1 MGFRMKGFYL
11 GFKERAQKQVEVSSV
26 YEMVIFGLLSL
37 CLHSHQ
43 MLQKRWIELE
53 NRLRLISF
61 SRPDKRDAIED
72 ELRSIEVSLRSAA
85 TS

>member
-1 MGFRMKGFYL
+1 
-11 GFKERAQKQVEVSSV
+11 
-26 YEMVIFGLLSL
+26 
-37 CLHSHQ
+37 

-72 ELRSIEVSLRSAA
+72 ELRSIEVSLRIAA